1 MSLTT
6 DIRDIRDINH
16 ERKRDLRSLLSLAKK
31 NPFNLC
37 YLCSDK
43 NSAALRSTHRDSEA
57 A

>member
-6 DIRDIRDINH
+6 DIRDYRDINH